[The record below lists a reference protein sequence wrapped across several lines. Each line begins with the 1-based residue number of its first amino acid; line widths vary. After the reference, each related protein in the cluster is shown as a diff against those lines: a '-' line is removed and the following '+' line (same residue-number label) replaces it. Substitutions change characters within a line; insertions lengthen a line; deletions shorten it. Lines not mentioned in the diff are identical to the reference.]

1 MNLDPDPECWPN
13 LDSDPDPVPDPEKK
27 IVKAIVKAEKLW
39 SLPLSHLFNYKK
51 IIPAPEDI
59 LSRLGLNGELLSSI
73 LHLLSYF
80 LPVWIHFGSGSPT
93 LLKTVNI
100 RFLLMI

>member
-39 SLPLSHLFNYKK
+39 PLP
-51 IIPAPEDI
+51 
-59 LSRLGLNGELLSSI
+59 
-73 LHLLSYF
+73 
-80 LPVWIHFGSGSPT
+80 
-93 LLKTVNI
+93 
-100 RFLLMI
+100 